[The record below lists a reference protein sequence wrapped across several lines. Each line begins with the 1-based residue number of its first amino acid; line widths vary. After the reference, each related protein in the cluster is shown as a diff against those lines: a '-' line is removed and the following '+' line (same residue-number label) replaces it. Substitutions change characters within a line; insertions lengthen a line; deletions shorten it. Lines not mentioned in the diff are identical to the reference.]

1 MEKRSRP
8 TRVFAALGLVAP
20 LLAPGL
26 AAAGP
31 KSVAGLC
38 PDGSAFIVSKR
49 EDAPCARAKFVD
61 EASELPPLKPNYLPK
76 PYTWY
81 IEQEANSENNP
92 YNVLERAQKLRELQA
107 KTRAAGQ
114 GSATASGSNGAPGL
128 QTMTA
133 RAPISAEAQ
142 AAPVASRTASP
153 LALEREEL
161 EDLVQL
167 VALRQQVAPATL
179 ALRDASEREQLF
191 LRVAY
196 SPAFEA
202 RALSDLGL
210 NGGSEAKRVFLFSA
224 RSAAATE
231 FFPNFLVVQD
241 GVTFRPE
248 PEDPR
253 EQGFLVGEAGTMDKG
268 VLNLG
273 YLVVPA
279 RFDPT
284 RPLEIWWNDRSMST
298 TLAPGE

>member
-1 MEKRSRP
+1 MPNHPQPVR
-8 TRVFAALGLVAP
+8 LVSWI
-20 LLAPGL
+20 LLAPLCSAGA

-31 KSVAGLC
+31 KSFAGLC

-81 IEQEANSENNP
+81 IEQEAASENNP
-92 YNVLERAQKLRELQA
+92 YNVLERAQKLRALQA
-107 KTRAAGQ
+107 QGRGQ
-114 GSATASGSNGAPGL
+114 GVSATAGNTGAAGP
-128 QTMTA
+128 QPITA
-133 RAPISAEAQ
+133 RAPLAAETQ
-142 AAPVASRTASP
+142 AAPAPAPSRTASP

-202 RALSDLGL
+202 RAAADLGL
-210 NGGSEAKRVFLFSA
+210 GAEPKHVFLFSA
-224 RSAAATE
+224 RSAAASE
-231 FFPNFLVVQD
+231 FYPNFLVVQD

-253 EQGFLVGEAGTMDKG
+253 ELGFLVGEPGAMDKG
-268 VLNLG
+268 VLSLG
-273 YLVVPA
+273 YLVVPG
-279 RFDPT
+279 RFDPS
-284 RPLEIWWNDRSMST
+284 RPIELWWNDRSMSA
-298 TLAPGE
+298 TLAPAESD